1 MRAVFLGAPL
11 EYLKDPLVAFLL
23 IGAAIFGVDAWRSSG
38 PDVVRV
44 GPLDIERLQDHWQ
57 MQMGRPPTETE
68 LDGLIDAHVREE
80 IFVRE
85 ARKIGLDDND
95 VIIRRR
101 LAQKLTFLTEDVAL
115 LEPTTDAE
123 RIEFFQA
130 NAERYRIPARYSFSH
145 VYFSPDAR
153 ATPREDAIAAA
164 HHVDETNRRT
174 LGDPFMLRDTFADVS
189 EADVRKDFGARFA
202 ESLAKLDGDG
212 WQGPVESAYGY
223 HLVRVNQRTQ
233 ARAPGYEE
241 VKEKV
246 ANDLDA
252 KRREDANA
260 RYYESLRSRYEI
272 EVER

>member
-1 MRAVFLGAPL
+1 MK
-11 EYLKDPLVAFLL
+11 YLKDPLVAFLL

-38 PDVVRV
+38 PESLRV
-44 GPLDIERLQDHWQ
+44 GPLDIGRLQDQWQ
-57 MQMGRPPTETE
+57 MQMGRPPTAAE

-80 IFVRE
+80 ILVRE

-101 LAQKLTFLTEDVAL
+101 LAQKLTFLTEDLAL
-115 LEPTTDAE
+115 LEPPTDTE
-123 RIEFFQA
+123 SIEFFQA

-153 ATPREDAIAAA
+153 VTPREDAVASA
-164 HHVDETNRRT
+164 HQVDETNWRA
-174 LGDPFMLRDTFADVS
+174 LGDPFMLHDTFTNVS
-189 EADVRKDFGARFA
+189 EADVRKDFGARFS
-202 ESLAKLDGDG
+202 ESLAELSGDG
-212 WQGPVESAYGY
+212 WQGPVESGYGY

-233 ARAPGYEE
+233 ARAPDYHE
-241 VKEKV
+241 VKDRVV
-246 ANDLDA
+246 ADLDA
-252 KRREDANA
+252 KRRADANA

>member
-1 MRAVFLGAPL
+1 MPL
-11 EYLKDPLVAFLL
+11 IDPVKYLKDPLLAFLL
-23 IGAAIFGVDAWRSSG
+23 IGVAIFGVDAWRSSG
-38 PDVVRV
+38 PELVRV
-44 GPLDIERLQDHWQ
+44 GPLDIERLQDQWQ
-57 MQMGRPPTETE
+57 SQMGRLPTETE

-101 LAQKLTFLTEDVAL
+101 LAQKLTFLTEDLAL
-115 LEPTTDAE
+115 LQPPTDAE

-153 ATPREDAIAAA
+153 ATPREDAIAAS
-164 HHVDETNRRT
+164 HHVDETNWRT
-174 LGDPFMLRDTFADVS
+174 LGDPFMLPDTFANVS
-189 EADVRKDFGARFA
+189 EADVRKEFGARFS
-202 ESLAKLDGDG
+202 ESLAKLAGDG
-212 WQGPVESAYGY
+212 WQGPIKSAYGY
-223 HLVRVNQRTQ
+223 HLVRINQRSQ
-233 ARAPGYEE
+233 ARAPGYQE

-246 ANDLDA
+246 ADDLDA
-252 KRREDANA
+252 KRRADANA

>member
-1 MRAVFLGAPL
+1 MK
-11 EYLKDPLVAFLL
+11 YLKDPLVAFLL
-23 IGAAIFGVDAWRSSG
+23 IGAAIFGVDAWRSGG
-38 PDVVRV
+38 PDLVRV
-44 GPLDIERLQDHWQ
+44 GPLDIERLQDQWQ
-57 MQMGRPPTETE
+57 AQMGRPPTQAE

-130 NAERYRIPARYSFSH
+130 NAERYGIPARYSFSH
-145 VYFSPDAR
+145 VYFGPDAR

-164 HHVDETNRRT
+164 HDVDGTNWRT
-174 LGDPFMLRDTFADVS
+174 LGDPFMLGGTFADVS
-189 EADVRKDFGARFA
+189 EADVRKDFGASFS
-202 ESLAKLDGDG
+202 ESLARLAVGD
-212 WQGPVESAYGY
+212 WQGPVESGYGY
-223 HLVRVNQRTQ
+223 HLVRVNQRTP
-233 ARAPGYEE
+233 ARAPGYDE
-241 VKEKV
+241 VKERVV
-246 ANDLDA
+246 ADLDA
-252 KRREDANA
+252 KRRADANA

>member
-1 MRAVFLGAPL
+1 MK
-11 EYLKDPLVAFLL
+11 YLKDPLVAFLL
-23 IGAAIFGVDAWRSSG
+23 IGAAIFVVDAWRSGG
-38 PDVVRV
+38 PDLVHV
-44 GPLDIERLQDHWQ
+44 GPLDIERLQDQWQ
-57 MQMGRPPTETE
+57 AQMGRPPTQTE

-85 ARKIGLDDND
+85 ARKIGLDDDD

-115 LEPTTDAE
+115 LEPTTETE

-130 NAERYRIPARYSFSH
+130 NAERYRISARYSFSH

-164 HHVDETNRRT
+164 HQVDETNWRT
-174 LGDPFMLRDTFADVS
+174 LGGPFMLRNTFADVS

-202 ESLAKLDGDG
+202 EALANLTEDG

-223 HLVRVNQRTQ
+223 HLVRVDQRTP

-246 ANDLDA
+246 AGDLDA

-260 RYYESLRSRYEI
+260 RYYESMRSRYEI

>member
-1 MRAVFLGAPL
+1 MPL
-11 EYLKDPLVAFLL
+11 IDPVKYLKDPLVAFLL
-23 IGAAIFGVDAWRSSG
+23 IGASIFGLDAWRSGG
-38 PDVVRV
+38 PDLVRV
-44 GPLDIERLQDHWQ
+44 GPLDIERLQDQWQ
-57 MQMGRPPTETE
+57 SQMGRPPTRTE

-85 ARKIGLDDND
+85 ARKIGLDDDD

-115 LEPTTDAE
+115 LKPSTDAE
-123 RIEFFQA
+123 SMEFFQA

-153 ATPREDAIAAA
+153 VTPREDAIVAS
-164 HHVDETNRRT
+164 HHVDETNWRT
-174 LGDPFMLRDTFADVS
+174 LGDPFMLRDTFTDVS
-189 EADVRKDFGARFA
+189 EADVRKDFGAKFS
-202 ESLAKLDGDG
+202 ESLADLTGDG

-223 HLVRVNQRTQ
+223 HLVRVNQRSQ
-233 ARAPGYEE
+233 ARAPGYHE

-246 ANDLDA
+246 AGDRDA
-252 KRREDANA
+252 KRRADANA
-260 RYYESLRSRYEI
+260 RYYESLRSRYKI